1 MSKLIAF
8 EGIDGSGKSTQ
19 AALLFEAF
27 KAKGI
32 KTILTAEPTKRPI
45 GRMIRDIFSGKLIAD
60 QQVIA
65 ALFAADRLDHLTNEE
80 DGMIRLLAEGTT
92 IISDRYFLS
101 SYAYHSVFV
110 PMDWV
115 IEINRRAVA
124 LCPAQLHLFIDV
136 DPEVSMERIRAR
148 QTALEIYETMDNLKR
163 VRENYLEAI
172 ERTKDSA
179 TVRIIDGN
187 RNAETVHQEILGLFA

>member
-1 MSKLIAF
+1 
-8 EGIDGSGKSTQ
+8 
-19 AALLFEAF
+19 
-27 KAKGI
+27 
-32 KTILTAEPTKRPI
+32 
-45 GRMIRDIFSGKLIAD
+45 
-60 QQVIA
+60 
-65 ALFAADRLDHLTNEE
+65 
-80 DGMIRLLAEGTT
+80 
-92 IISDRYFLS
+92 
-101 SYAYHSVFV
+101 
-110 PMDWV
+110 MDWV

-179 TVRIIDGN
+179 AIRIIDGN
-187 RNAETVHQEILGLFA
+187 RNAETVHQDILALFA

>member
-1 MSKLIAF
+1 VSKLITF

-19 AALLFEAF
+19 AALLYEAF
-27 KAKGI
+27 LAKGL

-45 GRMIRDIFSGKLIAD
+45 GRMIRDIFSGKLVAD

-65 ALFAADRLDHLTNEE
+65 ALFAADRLDHLTNKD
-80 DGMIRLLAEGTT
+80 DGMIHLLQQGTT
-92 IISDRYFLS
+92 IISDRYYLS

-115 IEINRRAVA
+115 MEINRRAA
-124 LCPAQLHLFIDV
+124 ELCPGDLHLFIDV

-148 QTALEIYETMDNLKR
+148 QTALEIYETKDNLKR

-172 ERTKDSA
+172 ERTKNDISI
-179 TVRIIDGN
+179 RIIDGN
-187 RNAETVHQEILGLFA
+187 RNAEAVHSEILSLFA